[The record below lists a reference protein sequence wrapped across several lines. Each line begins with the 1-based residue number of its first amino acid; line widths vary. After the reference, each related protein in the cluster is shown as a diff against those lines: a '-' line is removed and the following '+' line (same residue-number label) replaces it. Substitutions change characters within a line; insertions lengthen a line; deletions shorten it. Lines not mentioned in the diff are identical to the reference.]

1 MENKFISQSPGIGDI
16 IVLKSY
22 INQFFNNSKD
32 KIYIDYN
39 KDHIRTWRD
48 NVDEYYPFLIKLAN
62 FILPNDYIIV
72 EEGLE
77 GGKQIDTATI
87 VDYYKRLSSDR
98 FKVIDMYHKNIEKDS
113 GKIILHTK
121 VRGLYNHDYNRI
133 KDGFYKI
140 LNESKNQI
148 IVLGEKEIEYGRE
161 YAIHT
166 NRIIYSIY
174 SDIINNIDS
183 NKIIDLTVPR
193 LGITTPDFDKL
204 ADDIKLMSNYKNIV
218 FGIGGTL
225 LLALYACSP
234 ENIIGCV
241 PPGDICSPF
250 LNTNN
255 NLKYPSSFLNELSNF
270 LNL

>member
-22 INQFFNNSKD
+22 INQFFNNSHD
-32 KIYIDYN
+32 KIYIDFN
-39 KDHIRTWRD
+39 KEHIRTWRD
-48 NVDEYYPFLIKLAN
+48 NVDEYYLFLIKLAN

-77 GGKQIDTATI
+77 GKQIDTATI
-87 VDYYKRLSSDR
+87 VDYYSKNSPER
-98 FKVIDMYHKNIEKDS
+98 FKVIDMYHKKIEKDT

-121 VRGLYNHDYNRI
+121 VRGLYNYDYNNI
-133 KDGFYKI
+133 KEGFYKI
-140 LNESKNQI
+140 LNESNKQI
-148 IVLGEKEIEYGRE
+148 IIVGEKEIEYGRE

-174 SDIINNIDS
+174 ADIINNIDS

-193 LGITTPDFDKL
+193 LGITTPDFTKL
-204 ADDIKLMSNYKNIV
+204 ADDIELISNYKNIS

-255 NLKYPSSFLNELSNF
+255 NLKHPSDFLRELSSFLIL
-270 LNL
+270 